1 MSAVPA
7 PLPPEAPG
15 PDLRVDLG
23 RGLVLPNPVGLASGT
38 AGYGFELR
46 QLIDL
51 DRLGALF
58 TKGTTL
64 RPRDGNPPPRVAEV
78 RGGMLNSIGLHNP
91 GVEHVAAVY
100 AAEFT
105 RWRVPVVVNVAGGN
119 VDDYLGCLDRLD
131 AAEGIAGYELNI
143 SCPNIAN
150 GLDYGRDPV
159 AAARLVAAT
168 RARTNRH
175 LMVKLSP
182 NVTDIAA
189 VARAVEDAGADS
201 VSAVNTYVGMK
212 IHRGIRAP
220 VLPGRGTGGLSGPVI
235 KPLALA
241 AVAQVRAAVSIPVV
255 GVGGIMDAGDAQ
267 EFLIAGANAVQVGT
281 ATFVNPAAALEV
293 LDGLLA
299 LALRSGIGR
308 PPGRPGGAV
317 RAVPPA
323 GIEPASTG

>member
-1 MSAVPA
+1 VSAVPA